1 MLRTFIL
8 LLFASL
14 VTSCGMSAEEIKQA
28 QAERR
33 AAQIAYVTPICE
45 SYGFVKGTQAMAAC
59 VQSEINQRLEQQRR
73 AWQAVSD
80 AGRAMQSYGKDDDN
94 ESMIKRDNVSCRQ
107 RGQYLEC
114 HRW

>member
-1 MLRTFIL
+1 
-8 LLFASL
+8 
-14 VTSCGMSAEEIKQA
+14 MSAEEIKQA